1 MDAGRNV
8 ELSNHSGRDMRLRTA
23 VGAAAIAA
31 AALTI
36 SACNINGD
44 GPVLT
49 RDDLGGETT
58 TQARELDGFT
68 QIDMGGSADLLVTE
82 GASFEIEVTTD
93 SALQEHVTT
102 EVVGNTLRIEQHYS
116 IIGASPSVAVSV
128 TVPDL
133 TRLDVSGASEATV
146 RSVTAEGLDI
156 GISGAGDI
164 DLAADAQRL
173 TISVTGAGTVTAHGT
188 VDSGSITVSGA
199 GGIEGE
205 DMTIADATVSVSGA
219 GSVKVRVRHSLD
231 AHVSGA
237 GTIVYYGDPRVTQD
251 VSGAGSISQG

>member
-1 MDAGRNV
+1 MKLRN
-8 ELSNHSGRDMRLRTA
+8 A
-23 VGAAAIAA
+23 IGAAALAA
-31 AALTI
+31 ATLAIT
-36 SACNINGD
+36 ACNINGD
-44 GPVLT
+44 GPVLL
-49 RDDLGGETT
+49 RNDLSGETT
-58 TQARELDGFT
+58 ADVRDLDGFT
-68 QIDMGGSADLLVTE
+68 EIDMAGSGDLLVTE
-82 GASFEIEVTTD
+82 GDSFEIEVTTD
-93 SALQEHVTT
+93 SALQEYVTT

-146 RSVTAEGLDI
+146 RSVTAESLDV

-188 VDSGSITVSGA
+188 VDSGSVTVSGA
-199 GGIEGE
+199 GGINGE

-219 GSVKVRVRHSLD
+219 GSVKVRVRQSLD

-237 GTIVYYGDPRVTQD
+237 GNVVYYGDPTVTKD
-251 VSGAGSISQG
+251 ISGAGSISQG

>member
-1 MDAGRNV
+1 
-8 ELSNHSGRDMRLRTA
+8 MRLRTA

-49 RDDLGGETT
+49 RDDLSGETT
-58 TQARELDGFT
+58 TQSRELDGFT
-68 QIDMGGSADLLVTE
+68 QIDMGGSADLLVME
-82 GASFEIEVTTD
+82 GASFEIEVTSD

-116 IIGASPSVAVSV
+116 IIGASPSVA
-128 TVPDL
+128 
-133 TRLDVSGASEATV
+133 
-146 RSVTAEGLDI
+146 
-156 GISGAGDI
+156 
-164 DLAADAQRL
+164 
-173 TISVTGAGTVTAHGT
+173 
-188 VDSGSITVSGA
+188 VSGA

-237 GTIVYYGDPRVTQD
+237 GTIVYYGCLLYTSPSPRD
-251 VSGAGSISQG
+251 